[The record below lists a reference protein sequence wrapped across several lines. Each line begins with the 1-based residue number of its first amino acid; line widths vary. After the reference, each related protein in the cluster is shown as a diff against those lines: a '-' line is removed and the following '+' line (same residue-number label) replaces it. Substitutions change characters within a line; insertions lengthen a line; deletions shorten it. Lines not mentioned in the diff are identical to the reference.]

1 MITSIGVHVHY
12 VSDQE
17 VARDFFVDK
26 LGFTPHTDAE
36 MSPGRRWI
44 EVATPAGD
52 RINLFPVQ
60 DGFEHFLGKSSTFT
74 LLCDD
79 AQKTYD
85 ELKAAGVPVEGPFK
99 EPWSTWVK
107 VTDPDGND
115 FVIGEVSQQNN

>member
-1 MITSIGVHVHY
+1 MPRPY
-12 VSDQE
+12 VLNASASTE
-17 VARDFFVDK
+17 A
-26 LGFTPHTDAE
+26 H
-36 MSPGRRWI
+36 
-44 EVATPAGD
+44 
-52 RINLFPVQ
+52 LFPAQ
-60 DGFEHFLGKSSTFT
+60 DGFEHLVGKSSTFT

-115 FVIGEVSQQNN
+115 FVVGELSEANH